1 MSLLLQE
8 LFELLDVGVGIFCP
22 DSLRLVESN
31 VLLKEW
37 FRLEKSSDLLSDH
50 LTQDDF
56 ARLQKSIS
64 KGRIFRLNKLVS
76 INSRLENI
84 SFKAHLTTLSDQKNY
99 LFVQGMINNS
109 ERESKRIMKEYTII
123 EKKNKKLLEQEKE
136 KALAANEAKS
146 MFIATMSH
154 ELRTPMNGILGM
166 AQKLRSG
173 QLDFTQ
179 QRSVRAIES
188 SGKQLLAI
196 INEILDFSKI
206 ESNKLELH
214 AQTTDVK
221 SLTLDVLE
229 ICSGGIETGDKVTIS
244 ADIPSSHIPHILVDD
259 VRLRQILINLLS
271 NAIKFT
277 EQGSV
282 VIALDHQLVDEKHAQ
297 LVFTITDSGIGML
310 QEKIDHLFEAFTQH
324 DASTT
329 RRYGGTGLGLA
340 ICDQLVELMQGD
352 IKVTSELG
360 KGSEFKVLLTLPIA
374 DLKHELK
381 SQAEGEIQDSV
392 EAQKNLQT
400 LDISGKK
407 ILIAEDTPI
416 NQEVIIMALE
426 DCDVDICM
434 ANDGQQALEFFKKS
448 HFDIILMDCLM
459 PVMDGFQTARAIRK
473 LETNGHHIPIIAITA
488 STTDEIAR
496 QCHEAGMDDVMHKPF
511 NFEVLVN
518 KVKHW
523 VNQDQKPS

>member
-1 MSLLLQE
+1 MSVLLHE
-8 LFELLDVGVGIFCP
+8 LFDLLDVGVGIFCP

-31 VLLKEW
+31 ALLNEW
-37 FRLEKSSDLLSDH
+37 LTLEKDKHSLADH
-50 LTQDDF
+50 LTQDDLT
-56 ARLQKSIS
+56 RLKKSIC

-84 SFKAHLTTLSDQKNY
+84 SFKAHLTTLSDQKSY
-99 LFVQGMINNS
+99 LLVQGVINNS

-123 EKKNKKLLEQEKE
+123 DKKNKKLLEQEKE
-136 KALAANEAKS
+136 KALEANAAKS

-173 QLDFTQ
+173 HLDATQ

-214 AQTTDVK
+214 TQPVDVK

-229 ICSGGIETGDKVTIS
+229 ICSGGIETRNNVKIS
-244 ADIPSSHIPHILVDD
+244 ADIPSSHIPYILVDD

-282 VIALDHQLVDEKHAQ
+282 VIALDHQLADEKHAQ
-297 LVFTITDSGIGML
+297 LIFTITDSGIGML

-340 ICDQLVELMQGD
+340 ICNQLVELMQGD
-352 IKVTSELG
+352 INVTSELG

-381 SQAEGEIQDSV
+381 IQAEGGIQDSV
-392 EAQKNLQT
+392 ETQKSLEK

-407 ILIAEDTPI
+407 ILIVEDTPI

-426 DCDVDICM
+426 DCNVDIAM
-434 ANDGQQALEFFKKS
+434 ANDGQQALALFEQS

-459 PVMDGFQTARAIRK
+459 PVMDGFRTARAIRK

-488 STTDEIAR
+488 STTDEIAQR
-496 QCHEAGMDDVMHKPF
+496 CHEAGMDDVMHKPF
-511 NFEVLVN
+511 NFDVLVN

-523 VNQDQKPS
+523 VSQDRKPS